1 MELNQ
6 QLSAFNWLD
15 FLIAIPIAIYMIK
28 GFQKGLVHALASF
41 AGLILGVFGA
51 MLFLDQIRNYL
62 QDHLQLSQSV
72 LTIIAFLIIFSC
84 IVLAVK
90 LLGKILTNLFKA
102 VALGFVNRLAGL
114 IFGFITSFLVVGLAV
129 YALNNVDERF
139 KLLSPETKSESKLY
153 KPVLSVMPK
162 VLSIL
167 DMYEWKKILNPNTY
181 IKVDSDQ
188 QTDEDTFEDIE

>member
-62 QDHLQLSQSV
+62 QDHLQLSQSM

>member
-181 IKVDSDQ
+181 IKVDSGQ